1 MGYRKM
7 VIEVDGLRFVA
18 GLVEVE
24 ALLMYGAFLSILPY
38 KGVVVHL
45 K

>member
-1 MGYRKM
+1 MGHRKM
-7 VIEVDGLRFVA
+7 VIEIDSLRFVA
-18 GLVEVE
+18 GLVEAE
-24 ALLMYGAFLSILPY
+24 APLMYGAFPSIFPY